1 MIIAKVPLR
10 ITLAGGGSD
19 LPSFA
24 DAYGSHVISMAINK
38 YIYIVLN
45 RNYKKNIIL
54 KYSKFEQIDNVS
66 KIKHNLIKN
75 ILIHNKIKNHIELS
89 SFAELPA
96 QSGLGSS
103 GSFAVGLIG
112 ALKKF
117 RGLKK
122 SIEDVAYEAYQIE
135 SNLENKSIGYQDH
148 FISAFGKISEFKS
161 KNSLKIIKSSL
172 NIDKIMIDKIEKSF
186 FVVNT
191 NISRKAPKVLIMQD
205 ISKKNNKKKIANY
218 IKIYDLAAKMRKA
231 LLNNDIEEYSNLNNQ
246 HWQNKLEKGNFIVS
260 KPALKII
267 DDLMYENIFHSS
279 KLIGA
284 GYGGHILGISMK
296 PKNTERYLKNKGYKF
311 FKIKVSEGLKI
322 QNL

>member
-24 DAYGSHVISMAINK
+24 DLYGSHVISMAINK

-45 RNYKKNIIL
+45 KNYKNNIIL

-75 ILIHNKIKNHIELS
+75 IFIHNKIKSHVELS

-112 ALKKF
+112 ALKRF
-117 RGLKK
+117 RGVKK
-122 SIEDVAYEAYQIE
+122 SIKDIAYEAYQIE

-161 KNSLKIIKSSL
+161 KNSSKIVQNSL
-172 NIDKIMIDKIEKSF
+172 NLGKTMIDDIEKSF

-205 ISKKNNKKKIANY
+205 ISKNNNKKKIANY
-218 IKIYDLAAKMRKA
+218 IKIYDLAAKMRRA
-231 LLNNDIEEYSNLNNQ
+231 LVNNDIEEYSYLNKQ
-246 HWQNKLEKGNFIVS
+246 HWQNKLEKGNITFTGTNQHGYWFKWNDKYGQGNLQLREYTDGSLRGVIY
-260 KPALKII
+260 I
-267 DDLMYENIFHSS
+267 DDGTM
-279 KLIGA
+279 
-284 GYGGHILGISMK
+284 LGKQLGDFI
-296 PKNTERYLKNKGYKF
+296 GYK
-311 FKIKVSEGLKI
+311 K
-322 QNL
+322 